1 MKGNALR
8 SSALTDFTFCDRASR
23 LNPPLPVD
31 EHGNWYRD
39 DDDDDEA
46 RRGSGESPGGESPGG
61 ESPGRGDDGL
71 TDAERA
77 ILADIDPA

>member
-1 MKGNALR
+1 MV
-8 SSALTDFTFCDRASR
+8 TFCDRASR

-31 EHGNWYRD
+31 EHGNWYRGE
-39 DDDDDEA
+39 DDDEEE
-46 RRGSGESPGGESPGG
+46 RRGSGESPSGG

>member
-1 MKGNALR
+1 
-8 SSALTDFTFCDRASR
+8 
-23 LNPPLPVD
+23 VD
-31 EHGNWYRD
+31 EHGNWYRG
-39 DDDDDEA
+39 DDDDEA
-46 RRGSGESPGGESPGG
+46 RRGSGESPSG

>member
-1 MKGNALR
+1 M
-8 SSALTDFTFCDRASR
+8 TDFTFCDRASR

-31 EHGNWYRD
+31 EHGNWYRG
-39 DDDDDEA
+39 DDDDEA
-46 RRGSGESPGGESPGG
+46 SRGSGESPGGESPGG
-61 ESPGRGDDGL
+61 ESPARGDDGL

>member
-1 MKGNALR
+1 MSCNGKCNSNGKYVYCR
-8 SSALTDFTFCDRASR
+8 DRESR

-31 EHGNWYRD
+31 ENGNWYRED
-39 DDDDDEA
+39 GDVVT
-46 RRGSGESPGGESPGG
+46 GVHPML
-61 ESPGRGDDGL
+61 RGDPSDSSAAGGDGL